1 MCDSKPE
8 ENPVGR
14 FMVDWHIHK
23 VNYKCYGN
31 NKITISTKDADSKE
45 RMTDIAECAE
55 SCRGHSL
62 IFAFGSGSEGCS
74 IYGCDCH
81 CELDTNDCSG
91 WKTDNGVNLYRF
103 DKGKIT

>member
-1 MCDSKPE
+1 M
-8 ENPVGR
+8 
-14 FMVDWHIHK
+14 
-23 VNYKCYGN
+23 NYKCWGN

-62 IFAFGSGSEGCS
+62 IFAFGSGSGGCS

-91 WKTDNGVNLYRF
+91 WKKDNGVNLYRF
-103 DKGKIT
+103 DKGKITY